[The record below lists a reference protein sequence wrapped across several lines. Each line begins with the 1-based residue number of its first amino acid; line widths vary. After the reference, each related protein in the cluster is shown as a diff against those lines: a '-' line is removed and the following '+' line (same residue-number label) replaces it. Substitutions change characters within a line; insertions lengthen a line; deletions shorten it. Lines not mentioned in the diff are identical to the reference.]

1 MIRIIFENKILLNEK
16 KMEQVEIRFQSES
29 FLKAVKEFNE
39 ENDEKTSFD
48 PPGYVYTP
56 KSPTTIQ
63 RILQDHIP
71 RDIKEK
77 DKAEALDWMIT
88 SFIKTKDTYFFSKDI
103 ELFYQIKQKGQDRLL
118 AKNSIYTIKDSIELH
133 EIIEEAKPGWDAYN
147 QAKANE
153 KAKKDVEKGTN
164 QIYENDD
171 WKVFVPENKG
181 ASCDLAKG
189 SEWCTG
195 AIGLPYYE
203 QYHKPDD
210 PLIIFISRKE
220 TFKKKVKKYNKQT
233 KRDELVEEIFPVKY
247 QFHYGTNQFMDKD
260 DRDIQRTSTWFEL
273 NSIVANME
281 NPRISDDIKEKA
293 SDYSSGFEKLPNG
306 GWKVNGYASV
316 SYFDKDDKLHRED
329 GPAFIEFSYDE
340 HPLYEH
346 WYIHGNKGRM
356 DDGPTETEYY
366 LSGKPK
372 RQKWFTSGSLGRK
385 DDKPTIISYDESGKI
400 TQKEWLDTDGIR
412 NRKNGPALIR
422 ADGTKV
428 WYYNG
433 DKHRFDGPA
442 WESPDEIA
450 YFWMGNRVSKEE
462 YEKRLYAYE
471 NIPFEESKK
480 RKSLRIIFS

>member
-16 KMEQVEIRFQSES
+16 KMEQVEIRFQSDS

-39 ENDEKTSFD
+39 ENEKFSFD
-48 PPGYVYTP
+48 PTGYVYTP
-56 KSPTTIQ
+56 KSPAIIQ
-63 RILQDHIP
+63 RMLQDHIP

-88 SFIKTKDTYFFSKDI
+88 SFIKTKDIDFYSKDI

-133 EIIEEAKPGWDAYN
+133 EIVEEAKPGWDAYN

-233 KRDELVEEIFPVKY
+233 KKDELVEEIFPVKY
-247 QFHYGTNQFMDKD
+247 QFHYGSNQFMDKD

-329 GPAFIEFSYDE
+329 GPAFIEFSDGE
-340 HPLYEH
+340 NPLYEH
-346 WYIHGNKGRM
+346 WYIHGKKGRM

-366 LSGKPK
+366 LNGKPK

-385 DDKPTIISYDESGKI
+385 DDKPTIISYDESGKM

-450 YFWMGNRVSKEE
+450 YFWRGDRVSKEE